1 MPSRER
7 RRVLRRLPP
16 RGLRVRS
23 AIGAGSLGAVLV
35 VLMWLGWPAAAQLGA
50 EGFTLRGTEGVSRH
64 EVQDQARTGAQGQ
77 GQGQDRAAGQG
88 QAPGSG
94 TNPQAGAP
102 PTAPS
107 PSGAGTRPEQAPPDG
122 ANGQPAQPVFRTDIN
137 FVRVDAIVTG
147 RDGKP
152 ITDLTEADFEVLEDG
167 QPQKIETF
175 KLIRVTGTPVGGG
188 EPAREIRSEYVEEA
202 EAAREDVRLF
212 VIFLDDYH
220 VRRGASMAVREPL
233 IRFLQND
240 LGPLDMV
247 AIMYPLT
254 PVSVVRFSRNRDILA
269 GAINNFLGRKN
280 EYEPRN
286 ELEQQYANYPT
297 ETVERIRNQV
307 SLSALKGLVTRLG
320 GLREGRKSVI
330 VVSEGYTYYIPPEL
344 RSSQAGINIAGQGGT
359 SSPTGN
365 DPDEF
370 RARMMLQTDMQ
381 QDLRSV
387 FDAANRANT
396 ALYTLDPRGL
406 ATFEYDINERV
417 GLGADRNSLQET
429 QDTLRV
435 LAEETDGRA
444 IVNRN
449 DLGSGLR
456 QAVTDSSAYYLLGY
470 SSSRA
475 HDDGKFHQ
483 ITVRVKRPR
492 TDVRARKG
500 YWAFTAEEVS
510 RITAPA
516 KPPIDSAVTTALSA
530 LELPRR
536 SRVIRTWLGTSR
548 SENGKTRVTFFWEP
562 APVTPGERRDLPTQV
577 TVTAIAEDGA
587 PYFRGRVG
595 NGSSG
600 GAVPAGDTPPR
611 SGPSAGAASATT
623 SATGGRVEFDV
634 APGPMRMR
642 LSVEGDGGRVLDSD
656 QVDLTVADFTVPQV
670 RFSTP
675 MVLRARTVPEFRA
688 LSANLSAPPTTER
701 TFRRSERVLVRLSAY
716 GPGGSVP
723 DVTARLLNRAG
734 DAMSTVTVETVAEH
748 PELRQMSVP
757 LANLSPGDYLVEVVA
772 KGPDGEVKELI
783 AFRVGA

>member
-1 MPSRER
+1 M
-7 RRVLRRLPP
+7 VLTWQ
-16 RGLRVRS
+16 
-23 AIGAGSLGAVLV
+23 GA
-35 VLMWLGWPAAAQLGA
+35 PAAAHLRVERA
-50 EGFTLRGTEGVSRH
+50 APTLTGGVAG
-64 EVQDQARTGAQGQ
+64 VVQARGQ
-77 GQGQDRAAGQG
+77 GQGRAQGQPDAPGAARQAPDRAQ
-88 QAPGSG
+88 
-94 TNPQAGAP
+94 T
-102 PTAPS
+102 TAPS
-107 PSGAGTRPEQAPPDG
+107 SSGDKPAQTPPTGADGQA
-122 ANGQPAQPVFRTDIN
+122 AQPVFRTDIN

-167 QPQKIETF
+167 EPQKIETF

-280 EYEPRN
+280 EYDPRN

-344 RSSQAGINIAGQGGT
+344 RSSQAGINIAGQNGT

-429 QDTLRV
+429 QNTLRV

-510 RITAPA
+510 RVTAPA
-516 KPPIDSAVTTALSA
+516 KPPIDSAVTSALSA

-562 APVTPGERRDLPTQV
+562 APVTPGERRELPTQV
-577 TVTAIAEDGA
+577 SVTAIAEDGA
-587 PYFRGRVG
+587 PYFRGRVA
-595 NGSSG
+595 NGPPASG
-600 GAVPAGDTPPR
+600 IPVGDAPVRP
-611 SGPSAGAASATT
+611 GPSAGATSGGASAP
-623 SATGGRVEFDV
+623 GGRVEFDV

-656 QVDLTVADFTVPQV
+656 QLDLSVADFTVPQV

-701 TFRRSERVLVRLSAY
+701 TFRRSERVLIRLSAY
-716 GPGGSVP
+716 GPGGSAP
-723 DVTARLLNRAG
+723 EVTARLLSRVG
-734 DAMSTVTVETVAEH
+734 DAMAPVTVETLAGH
-748 PELRQMSVP
+748 PELRQISVP
-757 LANLSPGDYLVEVVA
+757 LATLSPGDYLVEVVA
-772 KGPDGEVKELI
+772 KGDDGEAKELI